1 VLRRYAAAF
10 AIWTGLGLFL
20 WSQDLARATYF
31 GDPTP
36 WWRSLASWLVGVWIN
51 ALATPWVFALAERF
65 PIERARWLRRS
76 ALHLAASVA
85 YAAFA
90 LVAVA
95 AVSAWLGFFG
105 GIAPVSFR
113 QVLSLGLVV
122 SGHGDLTAYWGLVG
136 VHHAL
141 RYYRGLRRRERETL
155 ELEAELA
162 RAQLGAL
169 KVQIQPHFLYNTL
182 NAIAVLVRAGRG
194 DDAEEML
201 ARLGELLRRVLDD
214 VDAQQVSLRREL
226 EYVQLYLSIEQVRF
240 GERLVVQTDAAPG
253 TLDAQVP
260 QLGLQPIVENAV
272 RHGVGRSASPVTIRI
287 AARRAGEHL
296 EVEVADD
303 GPGLAADPSPGGI
316 GLANTRARI
325 ATLYGAAGSL
335 TIAPSAPR
343 GVMVRMDVP
352 FRTAADAAAAAE
364 VA

>member
-1 VLRRYAAAF
+1 VKRRYLAAF
-10 AIWTGLGLFL
+10 AIWTAIGLFM
-20 WSQDLARATYF
+20 WSQEVERGHFF

-36 WWRSLASWLVGVWIN
+36 AWHLLVSWLAGVWID
-51 ALATPWVFALAERF
+51 ALATPWCFALADRF
-65 PIERARWLRRS
+65 PLERGVWPRNVAI
-76 ALHLAASVA
+76 HVAASIAFTVA
-85 YAAFA
+85 SI
-90 LVAVA
+90 AVTS
-95 AVSAWLGFFG
+95 AVSTWFGFYGALPVDDFATTFW
-105 GIAPVSFR
+105 IAII
-113 QVLSLGLVV
+113 V
-122 SGHGDLTAYWGLVG
+122 SGHNLV
-136 VHHAL
+136 VVYLAIVAVRHAM
-141 RYYRGLRRRERETL
+141 RYYQRLQKRERQAL
-155 ELEAELA
+155 ELETELA

-194 DDAEEML
+194 ADAEEML

-240 GERLVVQTDAAPG
+240 GDRLIVHTDAAPN

-287 AARRAGEHL
+287 AARRANGGL
-296 EVEVADD
+296 ELEVADD
-303 GPGLAADPSPGGI
+303 GPGLAAEPSARGI

-325 ATLYGAAGSL
+325 ATLYGDAASL
-335 TIAPSAPR
+335 TVAPTQPR
-343 GVMVRMDVP
+343 GVTVTITMP
-352 FRTAADAAAAAE
+352 YE